1 MKNNKQTDK
10 TQKFLLYLFFCNDK
24 LFNKFISYIELV
36 LKIILL
42 FLKFINFLIII

>member
-24 LFNKFISYIELV
+24 LFNQYISYIAFV

-42 FLKFINFLIII
+42 FLNLLTF

>member
-24 LFNKFISYIELV
+24 LFNQYKSYILLV

-42 FLKFINFLIII
+42 FLNLLTF

>member
-1 MKNNKQTDK
+1 MKNNKQIGK

-24 LFNKFISYIELV
+24 LFNQYISYIALV

-42 FLKFINFLIII
+42 FLNLLTF